1 VVNTHATSDAPPRT
15 AIALVSLA
23 VIGAVVVVTRG
34 GHQHSAGPVPG
45 VLPTMNAAANATSAI
60 LLTTGWIAIRRRLV
74 RTHRACMLAA
84 LAASTLFL
92 VGYLLHHARVGS
104 VPFAGPASLRPF
116 YFAVLIPHVVLSAVV
131 LPLALTTVWWAW
143 RGRFATHRRIARWT
157 LPLWL
162 YVSVSGVAV
171 YWMLYRL

>member
-1 VVNTHATSDAPPRT
+1 MDSHTAADAPPR
-15 AIALVSLA
+15 ALIALVSLA
-23 VIGAVVVVTRG
+23 VLGVIAVLTGG
-34 GHQHSAGPVPG
+34 GHQRAAGPVPG
-45 VLPTMNAAANATSAI
+45 ALPTMNAAANGTATIMLVA
-60 LLTTGWIAIRRRLV
+60 GWLAIRRGRV

-92 VGYLLHHARVGS
+92 VGYVVHHARVGS
-104 VPFAGPASLRPF
+104 VPFAGPAALRPV
-116 YFAVLIPHVVLSAVV
+116 YFAVLVPHVVLSAIV

-143 RGRFATHRRIARWT
+143 RGRFASHRRIARWT